1 MPRSSRFLAPVVVAV
16 AALLPSLSAAQEPQ
30 RGPIRLIVGFP
41 AGGNVDLPARIAA
54 EALTARLGRGVEVEN
69 HLGRAGDAAAAAVAQ
84 AVPDGTTIGFV
95 PVAVTIAR
103 HFSRDAG
110 YDSRDAGYDPRT
122 GFTPISKFAAVP
134 IVILVSPDLAAR
146 DIRGLGDALRAQQAA
161 CAASGNFLHLAT
173 ALLVRDLGADCRI
186 ARYNDNASAIADLQ
200 AGRAQVYV
208 NLAPTTMPAL
218 REGRVRA
225 IAVASPQRIALAPEV
240 PTVAETVPGF
250 EFEAWMALVGPR
262 GMPEVVTTRLER
274 AAMEATRD
282 PSVSARLRELGA
294 EPVGST
300 AAELAA
306 TIAAEDARWA
316 AAARAAGL
324 GGR

>member
-95 PVAVTIAR
+95 SVAVTIAR

-110 YDSRDAGYDPRT
+110 YDPRT
-122 GFTPISKFAAVP
+122 DFTPISKFAAVP

-240 PTVAETVPGF
+240 PTVAQTVPGF

>member
-1 MPRSSRFLAPVVVAV
+1 MSISSRFLARVIVAA
-16 AALLPSLSAAQEPQ
+16 AALLPSLSAAQDPQ

-54 EALTARLGRGVEVEN
+54 EALTVRLGRGVEVEN
-69 HLGRAGDAAAAAVAQ
+69 RLGRAGDAAAAAVAQ
-84 AVPDGTTIGFV
+84 AAPDGTTIGFV

-110 YDSRDAGYDPRT
+110 YDPRT
-122 GFTPISKFAAVP
+122 DFTPISKFAAVP
-134 IVILVSPDLAAR
+134 IVILVTPDLAAR
-146 DIRGLGDALRAQQAA
+146 DIRGLGDALRAQPAA

-173 ALLVRDLGADCRI
+173 VLLARDLGADCRI
-186 ARYNDNASAIADLQ
+186 VRYNDNASAIADLQ
-200 AGRAQVYV
+200 AGRVQVYA
-208 NLAPTTMPAL
+208 NLAPTAMPAL
-218 REGRVRA
+218 REGRA
-225 IAVASPQRIALAPEV
+225 QALAVASRQRIALAPEV
-240 PTVAETVPGF
+240 PTVAETVPDF
-250 EFEAWMALVGPR
+250 EVEAWMALVGPR
-262 GMPEVVTTRLER
+262 GMSEVVATRLER
-274 AAMEATRD
+274 AAIDAARD

-300 AAELAA
+300 ATELAA